1 MRKTKLALKLRSPK
15 LKCWFAPQVYLDC
28 MVCWSCII
36 WKKFPILPKGM
47 LNPPPPTGT
56 FNHFNKEMGGGGYRS
71 FPFPCELQVGFF
83 FSWSTEEVRAI
94 FPCTSVLQKDHEVRE
109 VRVLFM
115 NYEECT
121 IRFIQTAHTK
131 CKLVVCCTFD
141 LNRSFSKK
149 CSIQDL
155 CRICT

>member
-115 NYEECT
+115 NYGAIPTHSPTCGT
-121 IRFIQTAHTK
+121 WNIHVVITGPKNYTVG
-131 CKLVVCCTFD
+131 LVMALSTG
-141 LNRSFSKK
+141 KK
-149 CSIQDL
+149 GSHE
-155 CRICT
+155 